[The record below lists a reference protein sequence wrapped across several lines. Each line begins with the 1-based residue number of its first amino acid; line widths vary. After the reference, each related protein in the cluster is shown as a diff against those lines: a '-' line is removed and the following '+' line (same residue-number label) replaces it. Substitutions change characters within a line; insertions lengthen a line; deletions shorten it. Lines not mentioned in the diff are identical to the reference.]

1 VLAKE
6 IERAGIPAVY
16 VTSLPTVATM
26 IGANRIVRGP
36 AITHPFGID
45 EDERRLGDDA
55 AGGAV
60 RLLHRHADGPH
71 AELSDRGR
79 ASRHRLLLDW

>member
-1 VLAKE
+1 MLAKE

-36 AITHPFGID
+36 AITHPFGLD
-45 EDERRLGDDA
+45 PGQRRRLVVRALELLETDVEPNTVWEA
-55 AGGAV
+55 A
-60 RLLHRHADGPH
+60 
-71 AELSDRGR
+71 
-79 ASRHRLLLDW
+79 

>member
-6 IERAGIPAVY
+6 IERMGIPAVY

-36 AITHPFGID
+36 AITHPFGLD
-45 EDERRLGDDA
+45 PGERRRIVERALELLESDVEPNTVWEVDA
-55 AGGAV
+55 
-60 RLLHRHADGPH
+60 
-71 AELSDRGR
+71 
-79 ASRHRLLLDW
+79 

>member
-1 VLAKE
+1 MLAKE

-36 AITHPFGID
+36 AITHPFGL
-45 EDERRLGDDA
+45 DERERRRIVDRALE
-55 AGGAV
+55 
-60 RLLHRHADGPH
+60 LLETEVEPNTVW
-71 AELSDRGR
+71 EVTS
-79 ASRHRLLLDW
+79 

>member
-6 IERAGIPAVY
+6 IERVGIPAVY

-36 AITHPFGID
+36 AITHPFGLD
-45 EDERRLGDDA
+45 ADERRRIVERALS
-55 AGGAV
+55 
-60 RLLHRHADGPH
+60 LLEIDVEPNTVW
-71 AELSDRGR
+71 EVDE
-79 ASRHRLLLDW
+79 

>member
-1 VLAKE
+1 MLAKE

-36 AITHPFGID
+36 AITHPFGLD
-45 EDERRLGDDA
+45 EDERRRI
-55 AGGAV
+55 V
-60 RLLHRHADGPH
+60 
-71 AELSDRGR
+71 ER
-79 ASRHRLLLDW
+79 ALQMLETEVEPLTVWQVPV

>member
-26 IGANRIVRGP
+26 IGVNRIVRGP
-36 AITHPFGID
+36 AITHPFGLD
-45 EDERRLGDDA
+45 PVERRRIVERALE
-55 AGGAV
+55 
-60 RLLHRHADGPH
+60 LLETEVEPNTVWEVA
-71 AELSDRGR
+71 
-79 ASRHRLLLDW
+79 

>member
-6 IERAGIPAVY
+6 IERVGIPAVY

-36 AITHPFGID
+36 AITHPFGLQA
-45 EDERRLGDDA
+45 DERRRI
-55 AGGAV
+55 V
-60 RLLHRHADGPH
+60 Q
-71 AELSDRGR
+71 R
-79 ASRHRLLLDW
+79 ALLLLETDVEPNTVWEVDE

>member
-6 IERAGIPAVY
+6 IERVGIPAVY

-36 AITHPFGID
+36 AITHPFGLD
-45 EDERRLGDDA
+45 ADERRRIVERALE
-55 AGGAV
+55 
-60 RLLHRHADGPH
+60 LLETEVEPNTVWEVER
-71 AELSDRGR
+71 
-79 ASRHRLLLDW
+79 

>member
-36 AITHPFGID
+36 AITHPFGLD
-45 EDERRLGDDA
+45 PGQRRRLVERALELLETDVEPNTVWEA
-55 AGGAV
+55 A
-60 RLLHRHADGPH
+60 
-71 AELSDRGR
+71 
-79 ASRHRLLLDW
+79 

>member
-6 IERAGIPAVY
+6 IERAGIPTVY

-36 AITHPFGID
+36 AITHPFGLD
-45 EDERRLGDDA
+45 AGERRRIVERALE
-55 AGGAV
+55 
-60 RLLHRHADGPH
+60 LLETDVEPNTVWEL
-71 AELSDRGR
+71 AE
-79 ASRHRLLLDW
+79 

>member
-6 IERAGIPAVY
+6 IERVGIPAVY

-36 AITHPFGID
+36 AITHPFGLDAGDRRRIV
-45 EDERRLGDDA
+45 ERALS
-55 AGGAV
+55 
-60 RLLHRHADGPH
+60 LLETDV
-71 AELSDRGR
+71 ESNTV
-79 ASRHRLLLDW
+79 WEVEE

>member
-6 IERAGIPAVY
+6 IERVGIPAVY

-36 AITHPFGID
+36 AITHPFGLEAGERRRIVERALELLETDVEPNTVWEID
-45 EDERRLGDDA
+45 E
-55 AGGAV
+55 
-60 RLLHRHADGPH
+60 
-71 AELSDRGR
+71 
-79 ASRHRLLLDW
+79 

>member
-6 IERAGIPAVY
+6 IERAGIPTVY

-36 AITHPFGID
+36 AITHPFGLD
-45 EDERRLGDDA
+45 ESERR
-55 AGGAV
+55 
-60 RLLHRHADGPH
+60 RLVERAL
-71 AELSDRGR
+71 ELLETDVEPNTVWESQP
-79 ASRHRLLLDW
+79 

>member
-36 AITHPFGID
+36 AITHPFGLD
-45 EDERRLGDDA
+45 EDERLRI
-55 AGGAV
+55 V
-60 RLLHRHADGPH
+60 
-71 AELSDRGR
+71 ER
-79 ASRHRLLLDW
+79 ALVMLETDVEPNTVWEVE

>member
-1 VLAKE
+1 MLAKE

-36 AITHPFGID
+36 AITHPFGLD
-45 EDERRLGDDA
+45 EKERRRI
-55 AGGAV
+55 V
-60 RLLHRHADGPH
+60 
-71 AELSDRGR
+71 ER
-79 ASRHRLLLDW
+79 AFAMLETDVEPNTVWEVEE